1 MDFKEFLE
9 GSGTGAKLGLYP
21 DLADALGQYPPLYV
35 TPRAS
40 DFITYF
46 DIEYG
51 KNPLKFWA
59 PGIVNPE
66 DMKRIEKKSK
76 RTSTHP

>member
-1 MDFKEFLE
+1 MDFKQFIET
-9 GSGTGAKLGLYP
+9 SRTGAKLGLYP

-35 TPRAS
+35 TPSAS

-51 KNPLKFWA
+51 KKPLRFRK
-59 PGIVNPE
+59 PGIVDPE
-66 DMKRIEKKSK
+66 DLKRVEKHNNLHS
-76 RTSTHP
+76 